1 MNPKICSVVTML
13 LACVVLTGCQQSQRT
28 TSPNELYGRYNQTTL
43 KLSNSSDVLAVIS
56 DPEIELLSQ
65 SQNVVASWG
74 SDKKAV
80 RLWFNA
86 VAFDEEELTAVRKYC
101 FWVNEKTRGY
111 FVMPTKK
118 VWFEAELVLD
128 EDMLEEPYADA
139 NARRVAILKGLL
151 THFSEDMAQITA
163 DSRTLKSAVMTAEQ
177 TINNITLSVLELS
190 PALAAKLSDAEG
202 LEFDHVKFGP
212 GKIRM
217 TEQAGIVRLRI
228 KIGKNWFNRPNTM
241 EMI

>member
-1 MNPKICSVVTML
+1 MNPKIWSVVTML
-13 LACVVLTGCQQSQRT
+13 LACVVLAGCQQPQRT
-28 TSPNELYGRYNQTTL
+28 ASPNELYGRYNQTTL

-56 DPEIELLSQ
+56 DREIELLSQ

-80 RLWFNA
+80 KLWFNA
-86 VAFDEEELTAVRKYC
+86 AAFDEEELTAVRKYC
-101 FWVNEKTRGY
+101 FWVNEKARGY
-111 FVMPTKK
+111 FVVPAEK

-151 THFSEDMAQITA
+151 TRFSEDMAQITA
-163 DSRTLKSAVMTAEQ
+163 DSRALKSAAMTVEQ
-177 TINNITLSVLELS
+177 IINNITLSVLEIS
-190 PALAAKLSDAEG
+190 PALAVKLPDAEG
-202 LEFDHVKFGP
+202 LEFDHMQFGP

-217 TEQAGIVRLRI
+217 TEEAGIIRLRI
-228 KIGKNWFNRPNTM
+228 KIGKSKWNRPNTM